1 MPQLKSSES
10 EEAVL
15 SQSMVEHL
23 GSSLH
28 CHIFSRCLC
37 VYSVYKVKPIYIL
50 CCAYKPCGK
59 NGISSNL
66 F

>member
-15 SQSMVEHL
+15 SQSMVEPYI

-28 CHIFSRCLC
+28 CYIFSRCLC
-37 VYSVYKVKPIYIL
+37 VYSVYKKPIYIML
-50 CCAYKPCGK
+50 C
-59 NGISSNL
+59 L
-66 F
+66 